1 MNKKI
6 SHHISLLIAATFVVC
21 LSTSALAEIEWSI
34 VDRIALEDSPLDIA
48 ISRDGETV
56 YILCEKNILIY
67 SPRQNKV
74 TDTIPL
80 TGKFSQIALAPEE
93 GLLLLTDAKEKQV
106 SIIQISQ
113 VYDIEIGQSPI
124 IGKADAPVNVFA
136 FVDYQ

>member
-6 SHHISLLIAATFVVC
+6 SHYISLLIAVAFVVC

-93 GLLLLTDAKEKQV
+93 GILLLTDAGEKQV
-106 SIIQISQ
+106 SIIQITQ

-124 IGKADAPVNVFA
+124 IGKADAPINVFA